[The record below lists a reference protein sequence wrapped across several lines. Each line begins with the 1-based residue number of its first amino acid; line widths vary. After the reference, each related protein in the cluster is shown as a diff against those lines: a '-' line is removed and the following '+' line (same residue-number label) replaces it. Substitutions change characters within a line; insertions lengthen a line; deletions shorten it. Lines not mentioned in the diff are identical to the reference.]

1 MRNSFVYRF
10 GVLSASG
17 IALNALGFCYRMFL
31 ARTVGADGMGVYQLV
46 LPFYSVLQSLT
57 LTGLC
62 TAVSALSARETPY
75 GAKRVFRTASH
86 IFLTLFTVILIVCT
100 TFTDFL
106 SGTLLGDVRT
116 KTAVLLLLPCLL
128 LTGFENLLKN
138 YFYGVQTPRPPMI
151 SELTEQ
157 VVRFGSVAALFFTFR
172 PQNAGSACALIVLG
186 MVVSEVVSVILLSRF
201 FRKQSAS
208 VSRVSVSRRA
218 VLATAI
224 PVTISAVLLNVLGA
238 MNAVLIPRGLT
249 SFGLSPTQATAQYGV
264 LFGMT
269 LPLLTLPLA
278 LLGALPAVLIPS
290 LSAQFG
296 AKNTAK
302 ARRYASKAFH
312 ITGLLAF
319 PMFAMT
325 CLFANQAMEIFYQQ
339 KIAEG
344 VLLPLC
350 LATFFAFYQL
360 TGCAVLNGIG
370 KTRHCAGILLISG
383 VLQLI
388 FTLYVSKFGVSAFL
402 WGDVVST
409 AVCASLC
416 YLTAKKTLTIR
427 IRTKNWLFRPFV
439 SSAISCLLARPLY
452 LRLQA
457 DGIPFAIMIAGIVLA
472 VSYLLTLR
480 VMGTSLVSYL
490 KPILK
495 PKSPSQN
502 LRAHPA
508 PM

>member
-1 MRNSFVYRF
+1 MRDSFVYRF

-17 IALNALGFCYRMFL
+17 VALNLLGFCYRMFL
-31 ARTVGADGMGVYQLV
+31 ARGVGADGMGVYQLV

-62 TAVSALSARETPY
+62 TAVNALSARESIY
-75 GAKRVFRTASH
+75 GAKRVFTAATR
-86 IFLTLFTVILIVCT
+86 IFLTLFAVVFTVCI

-106 SGTLLGDVRT
+106 SGTVLGDART
-116 KTAVLLLLPCLL
+116 KTAILLLLPCLL

-138 YFYGVQTPRPPMI
+138 YFYGIQTPRPPMI

-157 VVRFGSVAALFFTFR
+157 AVRFCAVAVLLFTFR
-172 PQNAGSACALIVLG
+172 PTDPGRACALIVLG
-186 MVVSEVVSVILLSRF
+186 MVASEVVSVILLSRF
-201 FRKQSAS
+201 FRKEHARPTH
-208 VSRVSVSRRA
+208 VSTTRRNVLYTA
-218 VLATAI
+218 V
-224 PVTISAVLLNVLGA
+224 PVTFSAVVLNLLGA

-249 SFGLSPTQATAQYGV
+249 SFGLSPMQATSQYGI
-264 LFGMT
+264 LFGMV

-290 LSAQFG
+290 LSAQLG
-296 AKNTAK
+296 AENFAK
-302 ARRYASKAFH
+302 ARRYAGKALH

-319 PMFAMT
+319 PMT
-325 CLFANQAMEIFYQQ
+325 VILLLFANPAMELFYQQ
-339 KIAEG
+339 KTTEG

-370 KTRHCAGILLISG
+370 KTRHCAGVLLISG
-383 VLQLI
+383 LMQLF
-388 FTLYVSKFGVSAFL
+388 FTLGVSRFGIPAFL
-402 WGDVVST
+402 WGDVGST
-409 AVCASLC
+409 AVCSALC
-416 YLTAKKTLTIR
+416 ILAAKKTLSLR
-427 IRTKNWLFRPFV
+427 IRFRNWVFRPFV
-439 SSAISCLLARPLY
+439 SAVVAFTLTRPFY

-457 DGIPFAIMIAGIVLA
+457 DHVPFTLLIAGGVLA

-495 PKSPSQN
+495 PRSPSQTPCS
-502 LRAHPA
+502 HPVQG
-508 PM
+508 